1 MCCSPASLD
10 LWDPFS
16 VFHVRCPSVKGRGL
30 VGSLD
35 MLLLGQAL
43 WKHQSRQAGIMSKAI
58 PQKFFMGQTA

>member
-1 MCCSPASLD
+1 M
-10 LWDPFS
+10 
-16 VFHVRCPSVKGRGL
+16 FHVRCPSVKSRGL